1 MSPKKKT
8 MVDDRQLAYRRFNRD
23 APTRR
28 GAWILRYL
36 TFGIAKVLFMLAIA
50 AVSVKAVKTLN
61 SANAQPPHT
70 TCPCQCP
77 YYSMCSGPP
86 ACVCM
91 EL

>member
-1 MSPKKKT
+1 
-8 MVDDRQLAYRRFNRD
+8 MVRFLA
-23 APTRR
+23 
-28 GAWILRYL
+28 
-36 TFGIAKVLFMLAIA
+36 FGIAKILFMLAIG

-61 SANAQPPHT
+61 SENVQGPQT